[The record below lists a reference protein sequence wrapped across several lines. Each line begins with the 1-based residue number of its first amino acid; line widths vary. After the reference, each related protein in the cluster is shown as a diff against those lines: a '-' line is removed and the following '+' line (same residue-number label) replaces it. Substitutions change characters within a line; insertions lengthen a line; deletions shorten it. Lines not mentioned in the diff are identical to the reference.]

1 MLISLAVDSARQVLG
16 LTADLQGSV
25 KAPSLINTTAVMG
38 ERDEGELQ
46 DRRAN
51 LVNAG

>member
-1 MLISLAVDSARQVLG
+1 MLISLAVDSACQVLV

-25 KAPSLINTTAVMG
+25 KAPSLINATAVMG
-38 ERDEGELQ
+38 EVDKGELP
-46 DRRAN
+46 DRTAN